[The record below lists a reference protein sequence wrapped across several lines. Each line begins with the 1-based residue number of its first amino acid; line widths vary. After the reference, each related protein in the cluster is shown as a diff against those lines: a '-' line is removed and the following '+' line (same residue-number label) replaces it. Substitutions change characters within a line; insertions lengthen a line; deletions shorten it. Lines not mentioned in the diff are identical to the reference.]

1 MSFTAINSSKVGI
14 KSAITT
20 LAAKSTYSSCN
31 CGIPISCVTE
41 YNSAGENIGEL
52 YADGISG
59 ANIKMQTTQ
68 IKLEVAFVA

>member
-1 MSFTAINSSKVGI
+1 LLQKALIHFAI
-14 KSAITT
+14 
-20 LAAKSTYSSCN
+20 AAA
-31 CGIPISCVTE
+31 PISFVTE